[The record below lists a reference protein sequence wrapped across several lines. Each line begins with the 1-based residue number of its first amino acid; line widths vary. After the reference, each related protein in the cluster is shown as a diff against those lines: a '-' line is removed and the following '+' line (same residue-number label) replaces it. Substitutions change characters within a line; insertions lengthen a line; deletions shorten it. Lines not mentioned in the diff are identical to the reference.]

1 MTRVAV
7 VINPSKATD
16 PVKAKAEICDALLA
30 NSFSDPLWLE
40 TTADDPGAGQAR
52 TALDGGAELVF
63 VSGGDGTVMACAS
76 VLAGT
81 GVALAVL
88 PAGTG
93 NLLARNFGIP
103 RDVAG
108 AVASAAQGVD
118 RQIDVGVMGEHRF
131 VIMAGLGFDAQ
142 MLADAPEKLK
152 AHVGW
157 PAYVVSASRHLL
169 EPRRTFTLTLDDG
182 PPIRRRG
189 RGVLVGNLGR
199 LQGGLP
205 VLPDAIP
212 DDGMLDVA
220 VIKTRG
226 LVSWALLAAAVVLRR
241 SDSRRLE
248 TFQARQVTL
257 RCDVRLPTELDGE
270 VLDDAD
276 AMHLSVLPKALTLRV
291 PAGESKP

>member
-1 MTRVAV
+1 VTRVAV
-7 VINPSKATD
+7 VLNPSKASD
-16 PVKAKAEICDALLA
+16 PAKAKQEICEALQA
-30 NSFSDPLWLE
+30 NGFSPPLWLE
-40 TTADDPGAGQAR
+40 TTADDPGAGQTH
-52 TALDGGAELVF
+52 TALDSGATIVF
-63 VSGGDGTVMACAS
+63 VSGGDGTVMACAG

-108 AVASAAQGVD
+108 AVACAAQGVD
-118 RQIDVGVMGEHRF
+118 RQIDVGVVGERRF
-131 VIMAGLGFDAQ
+131 VIMAGVGFDAQ

-152 AHVGW
+152 THVGW
-157 PAYVVSASRHLL
+157 PAYVLSAARHLL
-169 EPRRTFTLTLDDG
+169 EPRRTFTLRLDDG
-182 PPIRRRG
+182 PTVQHRG

-205 VLPDAIP
+205 VLPHAVP
-212 DDGMLDVA
+212 DDGQLDVA

-226 LVSWALLAAAVVLRR
+226 LLSWALLAAAVVLRR
-241 SDSRRLE
+241 PDSRRLE
-248 TFQARQVTL
+248 TFQGSKVTV
-257 RCDVRLPTELDGE
+257 RCDVPLPTELDGE

-276 AMHLSVLPKALTLRV
+276 ELLVSVLPKALTLRV
-291 PAGESKP
+291 PAEGAMP